1 MPERPAASI
10 SHFTPRRLRIR
21 VPEKKRDRAFFD
33 HVAGRLRD
41 WHSVERVETNPLT
54 ASILIH
60 FSNPNAL
67 LLEAVAKNDL
77 LEIDF
82 TTAFTDATTPVAT
95 EAAVASFGAADRA
108 LRRWTQNQ
116 IDMRG
121 VLFLLLLAGGVF
133 QVLRRRLDTP
143 APTLFWYA
151 GDLIGLWHDRRPD
164 FASPPSLGPVYGTP
178 G

>member
-10 SHFTPRRLRIR
+10 THFTPRRLRIR

-33 HVAGRLRD
+33 HVAERLSD
-41 WHSVERVETNPLT
+41 WDSVERVETNPLT

-60 FSNPNAL
+60 FTNPNAL
-67 LLEAVAKNDL
+67 LFDAIAKNDL

-82 TTAFTDATTPVAT
+82 AAAFTDATVPVAI
-95 EAAVASFGAADRA
+95 EAAVASFDATDRV

-116 IDMRG
+116 IDVRS
-121 VLFLLLLAGGVF
+121 VVFLLLLAGGVF

-143 APTLFWYA
+143 APTLLWYA
-151 GDLIGLWHDRRPD
+151 GELIGVWKDRRAD
-164 FASPPSLGPVYGTP
+164 SASSAPLEPVYGAP